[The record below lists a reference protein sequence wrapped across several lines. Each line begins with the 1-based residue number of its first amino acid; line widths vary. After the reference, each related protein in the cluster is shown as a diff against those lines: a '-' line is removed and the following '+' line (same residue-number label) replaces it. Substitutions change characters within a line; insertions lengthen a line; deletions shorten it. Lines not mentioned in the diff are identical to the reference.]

1 MKRILSV
8 IFILL
13 IAMTVSAYSESATST
28 LQEMYAQAELS
39 MATGD
44 YSGAAAQFEALGAYS
59 DASQMAMYCK
69 AIAAAETLGMYDI
82 AVSAFNDLGD
92 FKDSKQMAVYYTARS
107 YQAVGDSYDLSTAS
121 YDALKD
127 AKSYYDEGAEIY
139 GGLALFK
146 DCLTRLSECQ
156 AQSDAIEAQIA
167 SINEPVYQE
176 ALALEESGKY
186 QDAINMF
193 ETIIDYRDSQE
204 HIEACYEGL
213 YQEALAL
220 EGSCEYQEAKKI
232 FETIIDYRDS
242 REHIEACL
250 YQEALA
256 LEESGKY
263 QDAIN
268 MFKEIEDYKD
278 SKAHIDA
285 CYCKMAKLD
294 SIVYT
299 WYDGDKITTTVTE
312 LYSYDN
318 QGFVSKVER
327 IGNDGEIVWIK
338 EYTVDD
344 NGHIINSITTGDR
357 SSSITTVTYES
368 TTEYDEHGNPV
379 DETTVYKAS
388 NNESYYKDGQIET
401 EKWNYTY
408 DKNGNIIVSE
418 VYYNGASQPTV
429 YKYEYTY
436 DNNGVVLTTVR
447 TTDRGTPKYYSY
459 SYDSHG
465 LLMEVKEETRLDNQY
480 NIASYTYSD
489 MDN

>member
-1 MKRILSV
+1 
-8 IFILL
+8 
-13 IAMTVSAYSESATST
+13 MTVSAYSESATST

-193 ETIIDYRDSQE
+193 
-204 HIEACYEGL
+204 
-213 YQEALAL
+213 
-220 EGSCEYQEAKKI
+220 
-232 FETIIDYRDS
+232 
-242 REHIEACL
+242 
-250 YQEALA
+250 
-256 LEESGKY
+256 
-263 QDAIN
+263 
-268 MFKEIEDYKD
+268 KEIEDYKD

-312 LYSYDN
+312 LFSYDN

-368 TTEYDEHGNPV
+368 RTEYDEHGNPV

-447 TTDRGTPKYYSY
+447 TTDRGTPEYYSY

>member
-1 MKRILSV
+1 
-8 IFILL
+8 
-13 IAMTVSAYSESATST
+13 MTVSAYSESATST

-193 ETIIDYRDSQE
+193 ETII
-204 HIEACYEGL
+204 
-213 YQEALAL
+213 
-220 EGSCEYQEAKKI
+220 
-232 FETIIDYRDS
+232 
-242 REHIEACL
+242 
-250 YQEALA
+250 
-256 LEESGKY
+256 
-263 QDAIN
+263 
-268 MFKEIEDYKD
+268 
-278 SKAHIDA
+278 
-285 CYCKMAKLD
+285 
-294 SIVYT
+294 
-299 WYDGDKITTTVTE
+299 TE
-312 LYSYDN
+312 LFSYDN

-368 TTEYDEHGNPV
+368 RTEYDEHGNPV

-447 TTDRGTPKYYSY
+447 TTDRGTPEYYSY